1 MVTLDKLLWVE
12 KYRPRKIADCIIPK
26 KNKSILEGY
35 VKNRSSQNLILA
47 STAPGTGKTSAA
59 RAIASELG
67 YDTLFINA
75 SLENGIDVLR
85 TKIQSFCSS
94 VSMTGDMKC
103 VVMDEADFLNCLSAD
118 EKVLLSNG
126 NTVALGDLES
136 GKTYDVVSFNAETK
150 KFENDTAKVLK
161 SDKKD
166 VFSIEL
172 EDGTTLKCTED
183 HPIAVKD
190 ADGNISFRTIKDGLD
205 GYEILKCVN
214 TIDYTSCKIKKITPV
229 GTKQVVDLFV
239 EKNHTFVT
247 ANGVIV
253 HNCNSI
259 QPALRAFIE
268 RFSSN
273 VRFIF
278 TCNYINKLIDPIVSR
293 CTVIDFNIPPEERND
308 IAKQIT
314 ARCCDILRAEG
325 VEFDVKAVV
334 KVISLYFPDFRRVL
348 NELQRYAVGG
358 TIDMGILTGLN
369 QGKYDT
375 LLKAVGTKNFKVMR
389 EWVGN
394 NKDVDTQRLFTW
406 MFNHAEEFLI
416 PQSVPELILILAD
429 YQHRAAFVADQE
441 INLSAALTEMMM
453 KLKFKE

>member
-103 VVMDEADFLNCLSAD
+103 VVMDEADFM
-118 EKVLLSNG
+118 
-126 NTVALGDLES
+126 
-136 GKTYDVVSFNAETK
+136 NAQS
-150 KFENDTAKVLK
+150 L
-161 SDKKD
+161 
-166 VFSIEL
+166 
-172 EDGTTLKCTED
+172 
-183 HPIAVKD
+183 
-190 ADGNISFRTIKDGLD
+190 
-205 GYEILKCVN
+205 
-214 TIDYTSCKIKKITPV
+214 
-229 GTKQVVDLFV
+229 
-239 EKNHTFVT
+239 
-247 ANGVIV
+247 
-253 HNCNSI
+253 
-259 QPALRAFIE
+259 QPAMRAFIE